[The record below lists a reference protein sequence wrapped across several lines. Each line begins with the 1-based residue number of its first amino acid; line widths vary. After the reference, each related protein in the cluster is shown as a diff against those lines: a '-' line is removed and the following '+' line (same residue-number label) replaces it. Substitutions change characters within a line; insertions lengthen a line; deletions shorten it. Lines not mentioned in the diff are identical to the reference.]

1 MSKGVF
7 LFLFVPIQLNV
18 FFKIMQH
25 IFETSINF
33 HCNI

>member
-1 MSKGVF
+1 MSKGIF
-7 LFLFVPIQLNV
+7 LFLFCPHTAER
-18 FFKIMQH
+18 FFKIMQY